1 MKKLLTLIFLCCL
14 QTVFSQNT
22 KQVSKTKTSET
33 KKAEPVVVED
43 KDLYFDSHLIID
55 ENVPTN
61 SDKTIYNT
69 AGIDVK
75 PIFPGGFEKFYK
87 FVENNFKNPDEDID
101 FKGKKI
107 YVTFIVEQD
116 GALTDIKIL
125 RDAGFN
131 TGAEAIRV
139 LKKCPKWSPGEKD
152 GKKVRVL
159 YSLPITLK

>member
-1 MKKLLTLIFLCCL
+1 MKKLLILILICGL
-14 QTVFSQNT
+14 QTAFSQNT

-33 KKAEPVVVED
+33 KNAEPDSIKD
-43 KDLYFDSHLIID
+43 KNLYFDSHLII
-55 ENVPTN
+55 EEPIPTN
-61 SDKTIYNT
+61 SDNKVYNT
-69 AGIDVK
+69 AEIDIK

-87 FVENNFKNPDEDID
+87 FVENNFKYSDEGVDL
-101 FKGKKI
+101 KGKKI
-107 YVTFIVEQD
+107 YARFIVEQD
-116 GALTDIKIL
+116 GTLTDIKIL
-125 RDAGFN
+125 KDAGFN

>member
-1 MKKLLTLIFLCCL
+1 MKVLT
-14 QTVFSQNT
+14 
-22 KQVSKTKTSET
+22 SKE
-33 KKAEPVVVED
+33 
-43 KDLYFDSHLIID
+43 
-55 ENVPTN
+55 
-61 SDKTIYNT
+61 
-69 AGIDVK
+69 
-75 PIFPGGFEKFYK
+75 
-87 FVENNFKNPDEDID
+87 
-101 FKGKKI
+101 KKI